1 MSRAASP
8 LVLRRAALA
17 LAAAGLSS
25 AAAACGATP
34 APAPHKPAAPAFTS
48 TAAATFIAGKAADF
62 AITTSAAAGQVTEAG
77 RVPAGLTFLAADG
90 GAELDGLPAAGTA
103 GHYSLTISV
112 RDKGGHAT
120 QLLAL
125 TIMQLPQFGS
135 HPLIDATAGV
145 FTSTSVTVTGFPAAT
160 VTEAGALPA
169 GLQLTVRPNGTA
181 VISGT
186 PVASGMTETKT
197 IVLTAANAAGIAH
210 ESVSVTVSQPAP
222 PPMVAPPAP
231 APPPPPMGIP
241 QGDGGDHDA
250 DNNGGPSDGDGN
262 V

>member
-1 MSRAASP
+1 MPRAASP
-8 LVLRRAALA
+8 LILRCAAPA
-17 LAAAGLSS
+17 LAAAGLLSVV
-25 AAAACGATP
+25 AACGTNP
-34 APAPHKPAAPAFTS
+34 AAAPDKPAAPAFTS
-48 TAAATFIAGKAADF
+48 TAAATFIVGKPADF
-62 AITTSAAAGQVTEAG
+62 AITTSAPGAKATEAG
-77 RVPAGLTFLAADG
+77 RVPAGLTFLATSG

-112 RDKGGHAT
+112 RDKGGHAA

-135 HPLIDATAGV
+135 HPAISVTAGV

-160 VTEAGALPA
+160 VTETGALPA
-169 GLQLTVRPNGTA
+169 GLQFKVMPNGTA

-186 PVASGMTETKT
+186 PLAPGMTETKA
-197 IVLTAANAAGIAH
+197 IMLTAANAAGVVH
-210 ESVSVTVSQPAP
+210 EPVSVTVIQPAP
-222 PPMVAPPAP
+222 PPVM
-231 APPPPPMGIP
+231 APPPPPPPPMMGIP

>member
-1 MSRAASP
+1 MPRAARP
-8 LVLRRAALA
+8 LAVRRAAPA
-17 LAAAGLSS
+17 LAVAGLLSVV
-25 AAAACGATP
+25 AACGTAP
-34 APAPHKPAAPAFTS
+34 APARPAAPAFTS
-48 TAAATFIAGKAADF
+48 TAAATFVVGKPADF
-62 AITTSAAAGQVTEAG
+62 AVTTSAPGARVTEAG
-77 RVPAGLTFLAADG
+77 RVPAGLTFLAGGG

-112 RDKGGHAT
+112 RDKGGHAA

-135 HPLIDATAGV
+135 HPAISVTAGV

-160 VTEAGALPA
+160 VTETGALPA
-169 GLQLTVRPNGTA
+169 GLQFKVMPNGTA

-186 PVASGMTETKT
+186 PLAPGMTETKA
-197 IVLTAANAAGIAH
+197 IMLTAGNAAGVVH
-210 ESVSVTVSQPAP
+210 EPVSVTVIQPAP
-222 PPMVAPPAP
+222 PPVM
-231 APPPPPMGIP
+231 APPPPPPPMMGIP